1 MITKEGKR
9 HQKKDHTDRGTDE
22 DTLWELKLPLLKIKT

>member
-1 MITKEGKR
+1 MITKKGKR

-22 DTLWELKLPLLKIKT
+22 DTWELKLPLLKIKT

>member
-9 HQKKDHTDRGTDE
+9 HQKKDE
-22 DTLWELKLPLLKIKT
+22 DTLWELKLPLLKIRT